1 MMTPNLKEANLSRV
15 RGSDFLEMSCLFTL
29 ISIPVLTVNLGER
42 SKTETAE
49 EKRERK
55 KAVKEQKKVLLPVSL
70 FIF

>member
-1 MMTPNLKEANLSRV
+1 
-15 RGSDFLEMSCLFTL
+15 
-29 ISIPVLTVNLGER
+29 VNLGER